1 MEGVERL
8 SLVSKVLFD
17 SRLCELKRENEELR
31 AKVACLEDRMA
42 KLAERM
48 QRRRRIAD
56 GIFTLLHARLSA
68 SCSSLASEGPGA
80 GSSGAWP

>member
-8 SLVSKVLFD
+8 CLVSKVLFD

-31 AKVACLEDRMA
+31 AKVVRLEQ
-42 KLAERM
+42 RM
-48 QRRRRIAD
+48 QRRRRITD

-68 SCSSLASEGPGA
+68 SCSSPASEGPGG

>member
-31 AKVACLEDRMA
+31 VTVVRLEDRLE

-48 QRRRRIAD
+48 QRRRRVVD
-56 GIFTLLHARLSA
+56 GIFTLLHARLSS
-68 SCSSLASEGPGA
+68 SCSSPTSEGPAA
-80 GSSGAWP
+80 GSSGAWT